1 MESCESRNIEEYV
14 EDGVWLLSSVAF
26 GEAVV
31 QAAMGGTT
39 CGFMNASGRSYR
51 ICGGMFSLSF
61 EKI

>member
-1 MESCESRNIEEYV
+1 MESCESRPVEESA
-14 EDGVWLLSSVAF
+14 EDGVWLLSSVPF

-31 QAAMGGTT
+31 QAVMGTT